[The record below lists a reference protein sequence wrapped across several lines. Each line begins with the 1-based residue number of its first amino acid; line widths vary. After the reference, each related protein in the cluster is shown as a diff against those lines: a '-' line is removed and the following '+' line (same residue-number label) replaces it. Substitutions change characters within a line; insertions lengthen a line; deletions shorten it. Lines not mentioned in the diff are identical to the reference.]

1 MAKRIKPI
9 QVKEQTKFS
18 INSGTK
24 SQKQQ
29 NERIEETYDVENYLN
44 PLRHFQLVFIA
55 TRHDYRSPR
64 FKRHGFIIQ
73 TAFHRQINEFEWPW
87 PLEYFRTTCRLTSL
101 TWNMH
106 TLIIHNVRTFK
117 ARIHRD
123 ELSFCA
129 HYRAF
134 CRFLSSMSL
143 VKQFRLINDQPFIAK
158 KINRLVT

>member
-1 MAKRIKPI
+1 MAKRIKSI
-9 QVKEQTKFS
+9 QVKEQMKFS

-73 TAFHRQINEFEWPW
+73 TASHRQINEFEWPW

-123 ELSFCA
+123 ELSCLLQIPVVDVVGETVPLDQWSTF
-129 HYRAF
+129 YRE
-134 CRFLSSMSL
+134 
-143 VKQFRLINDQPFIAK
+143 

>member
-1 MAKRIKPI
+1 MHMAKRIKSI

-29 NERIEETYDVENYLN
+29 NERMGETYDVENYLN
-44 PLRHFQLVFIA
+44 PLRHFQLVFIT

-64 FKRHGFIIQ
+64 FKRHDFIIQ

-101 TWNMH
+101 T
-106 TLIIHNVRTFK
+106 
-117 ARIHRD
+117 
-123 ELSFCA
+123 
-129 HYRAF
+129 
-134 CRFLSSMSL
+134 
-143 VKQFRLINDQPFIAK
+143 
-158 KINRLVT
+158 